1 MNKIRRS
8 SFKTAAALHILTRNE
23 KLAQELKERADKGE
37 DFSKLAKRYSN
48 CPSKKK
54 GGDLGEF
61 KKGSMVAAFDNA
73 VFTGEILKP
82 IGPVKTKFGY
92 HIIKVLYRT

>member
-1 MNKIRRS
+1 MIKVKRGQY
-8 SFKTAAALHILTRNE
+8 KTAAALHILTRNE
-23 KLAQELKERADKGE
+23 KLANEIKQRADKGE
-37 DFSKLAKRYSN
+37 SFEKLARQYSN

-54 GGDLGEF
+54 GGNLGEF

-73 VFTGEILKP
+73 VFSGELLKP